1 MAAQFD
7 WSSDLLDIKEGTLTF
22 QEAKSMVDRTP
33 AATADKDRDC
43 EEGGTSRI
51 GGCYEI
57 KVGGHLDEHWAEWFA
72 NLSLTHD
79 AQGNTLLVG
88 PIGGS
93 PGRRKRARL
102 TSYEDLPH
110 GRPWRVQ

>member
-1 MAAQFD
+1 VAAQFD
-7 WSSDLLDIKEGTLTF
+7 WFSDLLDIKEGTLTF

-88 PIGGS
+88 PIADQASLYGILAKIRDLGLALIS
-93 PGRRKRARL
+93 L
-102 TSYEDLPH
+102 TPL
-110 GRPWRVQ
+110 